1 METSRTDACCVLY
14 ACYANPDPDE
24 EHVNNRASEPS
35 LARYA
40 LWNRKQRKTT
50 STARRV
56 LVANTDR
63 ALGESLVSLFALKG
77 FTTEYAMDCASVRTI
92 VRTWQP
98 QVVFL
103 DTRIGACGNY
113 ALARELRSIDGGES
127 CLVIAMSGFLPEEP
141 IHLLKEAG
149 YDGHCRRPC
158 AVWQMT
164 DLLDEYFALRAMR

>member
-1 METSRTDACCVLY
+1 
-14 ACYANPDPDE
+14 
-24 EHVNNRASEPS
+24 VNNRASEPS

-40 LWNRKQRKTT
+40 LWNRKHKRNT
-50 STARRV
+50 SKSKRV
-56 LVANTDR
+56 LVADADK

-77 FTTEYAMDCASVRTI
+77 FASQYVLDVASLRTI

-98 QVVFL
+98 QVIFL

-113 ALARELRSIDGGES
+113 ALVRELHAINEEPASHI
-127 CLVIAMSGFLPEEP
+127 IAMSGFLPEEP
-141 IHLLKEAG
+141 VHLLKEAG

-164 DLLDEYFALRAMR
+164 DLLDEFFAPGPGSVR